1 MKSAAVRILRV
12 QASLGSATDHERESN
27 MESMGVTIAK
37 MHSSDNLDTE
47 EGHILKSVRT
57 PSRKLITTKPFHTI
71 FFLFIRNGGKKIEQ
85 RMKECPN
92 YTLPN
97 LRAIPCASTNPWH

>member
-12 QASLGSATDHERESN
+12 QTSLGCATDHERESK
-27 MESMGVTIAK
+27 MASMGVTTAK

-47 EGHILKSVRT
+47 EDHILKSVRT
-57 PSRKLITTKPFHTI
+57 PSRKVITTKPFHTK
-71 FFLFIRNGGKKIEQ
+71 FVLSTRNGGKKIEQ